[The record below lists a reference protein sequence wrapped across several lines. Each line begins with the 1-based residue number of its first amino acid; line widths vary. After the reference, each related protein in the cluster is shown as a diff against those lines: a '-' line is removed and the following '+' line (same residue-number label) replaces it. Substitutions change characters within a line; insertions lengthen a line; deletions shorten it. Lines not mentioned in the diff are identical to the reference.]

1 MVDIK
6 NIPAELKTS
15 CRFCVWKFEKRNGQK
30 TKMPYNPA
38 NGDRARIND
47 LRTFADFKTT
57 LVTYA
62 MGGYDGIGIAVG
74 SGIGAFDID
83 HCIREDGTLN
93 DTADTV
99 LSIFPTAYVEKSPS
113 GKGLRGF
120 FHVPEDYV
128 YDKTVYYINNR
139 SKGLEVYMPGATN
152 RFVTVTGDVYRTG
165 EIPNDETA
173 MTTLLD
179 TLMKRNKQVQQTHF
193 QHHSY
198 LDDEAVIAH
207 ANEASNSEKFKKL
220 FAGEWEDLYGSQSDA
235 DMALLSILAFWC
247 GCDEEQMDRIFRT
260 SGLMRPKWD
269 RKQAGSTYGAISIRN
284 TVNTCASVYIP
295 VNAQDIVDEEFANL
309 DEDVEYQ
316 PDLSKITLTL
326 SEMAPHSNPRYGRE
340 EIGMGNAFADYFKP
354 IARYN
359 SERGIW
365 YVYDGSVWRA
375 DSENLRVA
383 ELAKLLA
390 DKLYLFALE
399 IKEEDARKRFI
410 ERVKK
415 LQLRRNRDTMIK
427 DAKSVFPLAM
437 KNFDRDIYLFNMAN
451 GTLDLRTGEFRDH
464 RPEDFLTK
472 VSPVVYDP
480 EAKCDRFIRFMD
492 EVMMGDKDTAR
503 YTQKALGYALS
514 GDTRMECFFIL
525 YGATSRNGKGTLMET
540 FLRLMGDYGRNADP
554 VLLAMKF
561 NAQSN
566 GPTEE
571 LARLAGSR
579 FVNISEPE
587 KKLTIDAALTK
598 RLTGNDTITARYLHE
613 NSFEFRAGFKI
624 FINTNYRPNITDLTL
639 FHSGRVKMIPFN
651 RHFNE
656 NEQDRGLKALFADPD
671 NLSGIFNWVFEGF
684 KMFIREGLEMP
695 QAVKDA
701 TADYELESDKVGQFA
716 NLCLRHAKGEELRC
730 AAVFDIYKRWCE
742 ANNTK
747 ALSQPN
753 FKKELEQKYTYEVR
767 RPWKEKGNATAFWN
781 DCAWVQEEDDGGDVL
796 KGSAP
801 EHIEKL
807 IQDSVSE
814 TNEEF
819 SELKD

>member
-38 NGDRARIND
+38 TGERAKIND

-74 SGIGAFDID
+74 NGIGAFDID

-99 LSIFPTAYVEKSPS
+99 LSIFSTAYVEKSPS

-139 SKGLEVYMPGATN
+139 SKGLEVYMPGVTN

-173 MTTLLD
+173 MVTLLD

-284 TVNTCASVYIP
+284 TVNACASVYIP

-375 DSENLRVA
+375 DSENLCVA

-410 ERVKK
+410 DRVKK

-492 EVMMGDKDTAR
+492 EVMMGDQDTAR

-587 KKLTIDAALTK
+587 KKLTIDAALC
-598 RLTGNDTITARYLHE
+598 RSE
-613 NSFEFRAGFKI
+613 S
-624 FINTNYRPNITDLTL
+624 LTL
-639 FHSGRVKMIPFN
+639 
-651 RHFNE
+651 
-656 NEQDRGLKALFADPD
+656 Q
-671 NLSGIFNWVFEGF
+671 
-684 KMFIREGLEMP
+684 
-695 QAVKDA
+695 KD
-701 TADYELESDKVGQFA
+701 T
-716 NLCLRHAKGEELRC
+716 
-730 AAVFDIYKRWCE
+730 
-742 ANNTK
+742 
-747 ALSQPN
+747 P
-753 FKKELEQKYTYEVR
+753 
-767 RPWKEKGNATAFWN
+767 
-781 DCAWVQEEDDGGDVL
+781 VL
-796 KGSAP
+796 
-801 EHIEKL
+801 
-807 IQDSVSE
+807 
-814 TNEEF
+814 
-819 SELKD
+819 

>member
-38 NGDRARIND
+38 NGDRAKIND

-139 SKGLEVYMPGATN
+139 NKGLEVYMPGATN

-179 TLMKRNKQVQQTHF
+179 SLMKRNKQVQQTHF

-207 ANEASNSEKFKKL
+207 ASEASNSEKFKKL

-295 VNAQDIVDEEFANL
+295 VNVQDIVDEEFTNL
-309 DEDVEYQ
+309 DPEDEKSERP
-316 PDLSKITLTL
+316 PDISKLTL
-326 SEMAPHSNPRYGRE
+326 SLEEMAPHTNPRYGRD
-340 EIGMGNAFADYFKP
+340 EIGLGNMFADFFKP

-365 YVYDGSVWRA
+365 FVYDGVVWQP
-375 DSENLRVA
+375 DMENLNVA

-390 DKLYLFALE
+390 DKLYLFALK
-399 IKEEDARKRFI
+399 ITEEDARKRFI
-410 ERVKK
+410 DRVKK
-415 LQLRRNRDTMIK
+415 LQQRKHRDTMLK
-427 DAKSVFPLAM
+427 DAKSVFPLSM
-437 KNFDRDIYLFNMAN
+437 KQYDQDIYLFNCKN
-451 GTLDLRTGEFRDH
+451 GTLDLRTMEFREH

-472 VSPVVYDP
+472 VSPVIYDP
-480 EAKCDRFIRFMD
+480 DADCPRWRAFITEIMQ
-492 EVMMGDKDTAR
+492 GDKAR
-503 YTQKALGYALS
+503 ADYLQKAIGYSLT
-514 GDTRMECFFIL
+514 GDTRMECLFIL
-525 YGATSRNGKGTLMET
+525 YGPTSRNGKGTTMESI
-540 FLRLMGDYGRNADP
+540 LRIMGEYGKNADP
-554 VLLAMKF
+554 AMLQAKF
-561 NAQSN
+561 NSQSN
-566 GPTEE
+566 GPSEE
-571 LARLAGSR
+571 IARLAGAR
-579 FVNISEPE
+579 FVNISEPA

-613 NSFEFRAGFKI
+613 NSFEFRPNFKI
-624 FINTNYRPNITDLTL
+624 FINTNHRPNITDLTL
-639 FHSGRVKMIPFN
+639 FDSGRIKIIPFD
-651 RHFNE
+651 RHFEE
-656 NEQDRGLKALFADPD
+656 NEQDKDLKSTFAKPE
-671 NLSGIFNWVFEGF
+671 NMSGILNWMLEGYKLF
-684 KMFIREGLEMP
+684 RSQGLAMP
-695 QAVKDA
+695 DSVINA
-701 TADYELESDKVGQFA
+701 TEDYRMASDKIAQFCDE
-716 NLCLRHAKGEELRC
+716 CLVSKPGAMLRSKS
-730 AAVFDIYKRWCE
+730 VYNRYKQWSE
-742 ANNTK
+742 ANGYHAEGVK
-747 ALSQPN
+747 N
-753 FKKELEQKYTYEVR
+753 FKVEFLKHYEEDRR
-767 RPWKEKGNATAFWN
+767 RPP
-781 DCAWVQEEDDGGDVL
+781 DGGEKTTVVL
-796 KGSAP
+796 NVDFLVDDDDPPA
-801 EHIEKL
+801 EL
-807 IQDSVSE
+807 IPV
-814 TNEEF
+814 
-819 SELKD
+819 